1 MAAMGADAPVRPTG
15 VAQAGHPQSRAAAE
29 EMKRAA
35 LAAIRAS
42 GPIEGM
48 ARAAAAPVDPELDA
62 AEAVARAAA
71 ARRAAAAQA
80 IADLESRA

>member
-1 MAAMGADAPVRPTG
+1 
-15 VAQAGHPQSRAAAE
+15 
-29 EMKRAA
+29 
-35 LAAIRAS
+35 
-42 GPIEGM
+42 M

-62 AEAVARAAA
+62 AEVVARAAA